1 MSDRCFRCG
10 RYGHWANTCFAST
23 TICGKRFREEYQ
35 EQRRVKRSG
44 VYVIRT
50 VSGMY
55 YVGKSN
61 DIDRRISE
69 HVADKGPVTEID
81 PLTDPIHHDLESW
94 ERNETLAQMRL
105 RGPELVRGWMYT
117 SEQLTS
123 EMWTSIR
130 AQLREKYD
138 LCRIC
143 GRKGHFASDCP
154 ESSEQSESSLEDS
167 EASSDY
173 SSE

>member
-1 MSDRCFRCG
+1 MSGKCYRCG
-10 RYGHWANTCFAST
+10 RYGHWANACFASYAV
-23 TICGKRFREEYQ
+23 CGKQLGDEYRELK
-35 EQRRVKRSG
+35 RARRSG
-44 VYVIRT
+44 VYVIKT
-50 VSGMY
+50 GSGMY

-69 HVADKGPVTEID
+69 HVAEKGPVTEVVPI
-81 PLTDPIHHDLESW
+81 TDPIYHDLESW

-105 RGPELVRGWMYT
+105 RGPAFVRGWMYT

-123 EMWTSIR
+123 EMWDSIR
-130 AQLREKYD
+130 SQIREKYD

-143 GRKGHFASDCP
+143 GCKGHFASECP
-154 ESSEQSESSLEDS
+154 GSSEQSESSQEDS
-167 EASSDY
+167 EASSDC